1 MISIALPM
9 VISNGCET
17 IMVFTDRLFLSRM
30 GAEQMSAAMGGG
42 LFMFTMISFFIG
54 LLGYSAAITAQYLGS
69 GQREKCPT
77 VTFQAVLTAL
87 AAYPLIILLF
97 IPLGH
102 YVFRVSGISSVQL
115 GFQYSYFDILMFG
128 SVLMLVRAAFSG
140 FFIGVGNT
148 RVVMFSSFAAMIL
161 NVGFSYVLIFGKF
174 GLPEMGVNGAAYGT
188 LLGGLFALLIL
199 IYSYIRYAKSSRLN
213 LKVSFRYDIN
223 ILKTLLRYG
232 FPAGLEF
239 VLGLTA
245 FTAMIFM
252 FHARG
257 PETAAAVTIAFN
269 WDHVAF
275 VPLMGLEMGVTSIF
289 GRYMGAKRPD
299 IAHKALFSGIKTGVF
314 YSTAVTFFFVFF
326 PAMLTDVFRPGH
338 YDPAFENSRE
348 LAVFMVRTASIYV
361 VLESLIAS
369 CAGALRGAG
378 DTYFAMLITVGGT
391 WLVVFAV
398 FVSLHVLGVSMH
410 TAWMTMVLTFLT
422 VPVMLTLR
430 YRSGRWRDI
439 AVIGNPT

>member
-1 MISIALPM
+1 MIAIALPM

-17 IMVFTDRLFLSRM
+17 IMVFTDRLFLSRL

-54 LLGYSAAITAQYLGS
+54 LLGYSAAITAQFLGS
-69 GQREKCPT
+69 GQKEKCPT
-77 VTFQAVLTAL
+77 VTFQAVLTAVC
-87 AAYPLIILLF
+87 AYPLILLLF
-97 IPLGH
+97 IPFGH
-102 YVFRVSGISSVQL
+102 YVFDVSGLSPVQL
-115 GFQYSYFDILMFG
+115 KYQYSYFDILMYG
-128 SVLMLVRAAFSG
+128 SVLMLVRSAFAG

-148 RVVMFSSFAAMIL
+148 RVVMFSSIAAMVL
-161 NVGFSYVLIFGKF
+161 NVAFSYILIFGKF
-174 GLPEMGVNGAAYGT
+174 GFPVMGVNGAAYGT
-188 LLGGLFALLIL
+188 LLGGLCALIIL
-199 IYSYIRYAKSSRLN
+199 IYSYLRYAKCFNLN
-213 LKVSFRYDIN
+213 LKATFLYDRE
-223 ILKTLLRYG
+223 ILKTLIKYG
-232 FPAGLEF
+232 FPAGMEF
-239 VLGLTA
+239 VLGLAA

-257 PETAAAVTIAFN
+257 AETAAAVTIAFN

-314 YSTAVTFFFVFF
+314 YSTAVTFFFLFF
-326 PAMLTDVFRPGH
+326 PGMLTDVFRPAH

-348 LAVFMVRTASIYV
+348 LAVFMIRTASIYV

-398 FVSLHVLGVSMH
+398 FVSLHVMHMSMH
-410 TAWMTMVLTFLT
+410 TAWLTMVLTFLT
-422 VPVMLTLR
+422 VPLMLILR
-430 YRSGRWRDI
+430 YRTGKWREI
-439 AVIGNPT
+439 SVIGSPQ